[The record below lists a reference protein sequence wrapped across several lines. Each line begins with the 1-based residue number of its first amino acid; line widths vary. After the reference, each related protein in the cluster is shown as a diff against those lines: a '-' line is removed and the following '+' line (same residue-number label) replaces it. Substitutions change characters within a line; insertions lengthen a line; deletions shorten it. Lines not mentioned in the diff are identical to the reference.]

1 VIIFPHVIFDPT
13 EPYNWR
19 QAELYERRREVNPK
33 TAVCPLAPPHK
44 KKNTKISP
52 ITRNQTKMAI
62 TKEQLDQL
70 INSLKVGTKHFTHC
84 PARFDG
90 SRNREVYR
98 QSENISDANTI
109 LGLPLLLQGP
119 SYTWWTGVKS
129 SVTTWADAVDAI
141 RSEYAPKRPAYQIY
155 LGDILKPP
163 RRSHTHGTFRFAKT
177 STSCYKVL
185 FSMGFL

>member
-1 VIIFPHVIFDPT
+1 VIFDPT

-70 INSLKVGTKHFTHC
+70 INSLKVGTKNTLPTALLDSMDRETEKSIANRKTFPTRMRYSASHYYYKAHRI
-84 PARFDG
+84 PG
-90 SRNREVYR
+90 GQVSRAPSPR
-98 QSENISDANTI
+98 
-109 LGLPLLLQGP
+109 GP
-119 SYTWWTGVKS
+119 M
-129 SVTTWADAVDAI
+129 
-141 RSEYAPKRPAYQIY
+141 
-155 LGDILKPP
+155 L
-163 RRSHTHGTFRFAKT
+163 
-177 STSCYKVL
+177 
-185 FSMGFL
+185 